1 MARWTK
7 KGEIR
12 LEQSFYHF
20 KALTH
25 LLNVNQI
32 RLSFGEFKIIV
43 EALRNGNLSETK
55 ESLSSLGKIVARV
68 FDVEPLKVRHY
79 YFVEWGNQVVA
90 DISSADLLAVLL
102 KAFPEQPD
110 IRICIEK

>member
-1 MARWTK
+1 MARWIK

-32 RLSFGEFKIIV
+32 RLSSGEFKILL
-43 EALRNGNLSETK
+43 EAIQKGNLSEVK

-68 FDVEPLKVRHY
+68 FEVEPLKVRHY
-79 YFVEWGNQVVA
+79 YFVEWGNQTVA
-90 DISSADLLAVLL
+90 VTSSADLLAVLL
-102 KAFPEQPD
+102 KASPEQPE
-110 IRICIEK
+110 IRICTEK

>member
-1 MARWTK
+1 MN
-7 KGEIR
+7 
-12 LEQSFYHF
+12 QSYYRF
-20 KALTH
+20 KVLTH
-25 LLNVNQI
+25 ILNVSQI
-32 RLSFGEFKIIV
+32 RLSSDEFRIIFD
-43 EALRNGNLSETK
+43 ALQEDNLSETK

-102 KAFPEQPD
+102 KASPEQPE
-110 IRICIEK
+110 IRICTEK